1 MYEQMEGQTDVK
13 SELVIQIPTAH
24 QPVRYFYTITNY
36 CAVSLQA
43 ERALAWQGEI
53 FCNCHQISN
62 ILFFAPRANKTID
75 SLQKGRESEVAQLQ
89 AMLKKTEMRV
99 NTLER
104 VVEQKAQENNE
115 LTSICDELISK
126 VGK

>member
-1 MYEQMEGQTDVK
+1 MLYLCRLKGPGLGRVK
-13 SELVIQIPTAH
+13 FFAIVIK
-24 QPVRYFYTITNY
+24 Y
-36 CAVSLQA
+36 L
-43 ERALAWQGEI
+43 
-53 FCNCHQISN
+53 ISF
-62 ILFFAPRANKTID
+62 FFAPRANKTID

>member
-1 MYEQMEGQTDVK
+1 MSPLPIEKPRK
-13 SELVIQIPTAH
+13 SPQYKKILIYKNSSNCIELMFL
-24 QPVRYFYTITNY
+24 FYLFI
-36 CAVSLQA
+36 C
-43 ERALAWQGEI
+43 I
-53 FCNCHQISN
+53 FPS
-62 ILFFAPRANKTID
+62 RANKTID

-104 VVEQKAQENNE
+104 IVDQKTQENNE
-115 LTSICDELISK
+115 LTSICDELITK

>member
-1 MYEQMEGQTDVK
+1 MYYRVK
-13 SELVIQIPTAH
+13 FFTVDIKYL
-24 QPVRYFYTITNY
+24 
-36 CAVSLQA
+36 
-43 ERALAWQGEI
+43 
-53 FCNCHQISN
+53 SN
-62 ILFFAPRANKTID
+62 ILFFALRANKTID

-104 VVEQKAQENNE
+104 IVEQKTQENNE